1 MFAQTLF
8 FKYISERL
16 CELKMHGI
24 LLGIIQDG
32 LIYGIM
38 ALGVYISL
46 KILDFPDLSVDG
58 TFPLGMAVTAVGL
71 VNGVNP
77 FLCLLMS
84 FVAGAVAGA
93 VTGILHVK
101 LKIKDLLSGII
112 TMTALYS
119 INYTIVGK
127 PNEFLPVDSATVF
140 TVLQRSNAYRY
151 LIIAAVIAIL
161 CKVLLDLFLSTKA
174 GFLLIGVGDNET
186 IAVTLAKNPG
196 TVKILGLAMGN
207 GLVAL
212 SGALNMQYTKT
223 FTVSA
228 GTGMLV
234 MGLAAVIIGTTLFGK
249 IKFLKP
255 TTGVLIGMI
264 IYKAC
269 ISGAMLMGLASKD
282 TNLIVAALFVVTL
295 VISGRAVKRN
305 A

>member
-1 MFAQTLF
+1 MQN
-8 FKYISERL
+8 
-16 CELKMHGI
+16 I

-71 VNGVNP
+71 THGANP
-77 FLCLLMS
+77 IFCLILS
-84 FVAGAVAGA
+84 FIAGAAAGA

-119 INYTIVGK
+119 VNYTIVGK
-127 PNEFLPVDSATVF
+127 PNEFLPVDSETVF
-140 TVLQRSNAYRY
+140 NLLQRNNLYRY
-151 LIIAAVIAIL
+151 LLIAAAVAII

-174 GFLLIGVGDNET
+174 GFLLIGVGDNEN

-223 FTVSA
+223 FSVSA
-228 GTGMLV
+228 GTGTLV

-249 IKFLKP
+249 VKFLRP
-255 TTGVLIGMI
+255 TTGVIIGMI

-282 TNLIVAALFVVTL
+282 TNLIVSALFVITL
-295 VISGRAVKRN
+295 VISGKAVKKN